1 MPVHHTARQFWIK
14 MPGQAEIRH
23 VSLGVRSDG
32 DVLVRTLFSGI
43 SRGTESLV
51 FRGEVPPSMYESMRA
66 PFQEGTFP
74 GPVKYGYSSVGVV
87 EEGITSLVGKP
98 VFCLYPHQDLYHV
111 PVAAVQPVPEGVP
124 AKRAVLAANMETA
137 VNILWD
143 ARPCV
148 GDRVVI
154 IGAGVVG
161 FLVAILCKGIP
172 GCEVTVVDPMETR
185 KSVAAHLGLV
195 CQSEVPTLSSA
206 DVVVHS
212 SGTVQGLRAALT
224 VAGEEA
230 TIIDASWYGTKD
242 VPLPLGERFHSA
254 RLTIK
259 SSQVGRLPVDRLN
272 RWTRNSRLTLALELL
287 RDKRLDVL
295 INRHASFET
304 LPAVMNELSNGPSET
319 LCHLVHYDES

>member
-1 MPVHHTARQFWIK
+1 MPVHHTARQFWVK
-14 MPGQAEIRH
+14 SPGQSEIRH
-23 VSLGVRSDG
+23 ARLGPRNDG
-32 DVLVRTLFSGI
+32 DVLVRTLFTGI

-111 PVAAVQPVPEGVP
+111 PVTAVQPVPEGVP

-161 FLVAILCKGIP
+161 FLVAILCQGIP

-195 CQSEVPTLSSA
+195 CQSEVPTRSSA

-212 SGTVQGLRAALT
+212 SGTAQGLRAALT

-259 SSQVGRLPVDRLN
+259 SSQVGRLPVDRLT

-287 RDKRLDVL
+287 CDKRLDVL
-295 INRHASFET
+295 INRQGSFET
-304 LPAVMNELSNGPSET
+304 LPAVMNELSNGPGET
-319 LCHLVHYDES
+319 LCYLVHYDGS

>member
-1 MPVHHTARQFWIK
+1 
-14 MPGQAEIRH
+14 
-23 VSLGVRSDG
+23 
-32 DVLVRTLFSGI
+32 
-43 SRGTESLV
+43 
-51 FRGEVPPSMYESMRA
+51 MRA

-212 SGTVQGLRAALT
+212 SGTAQGLRAALT

>member
-1 MPVHHTARQFWIK
+1 

-111 PVAAVQPVPEGVP
+111 PVTAVQPVPEGVP

-185 KSVAAHLGLV
+185 KGVAAHLGLV

-212 SGTVQGLRAALT
+212 SGTAQGLRAALS

-295 INRHASFET
+295 INRQGSFET